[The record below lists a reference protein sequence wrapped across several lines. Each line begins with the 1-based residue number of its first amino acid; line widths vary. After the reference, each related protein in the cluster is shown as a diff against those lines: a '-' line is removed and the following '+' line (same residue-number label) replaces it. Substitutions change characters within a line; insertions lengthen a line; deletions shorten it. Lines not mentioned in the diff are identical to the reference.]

1 MTDPELLAKR
11 LAQIETCV
19 RGVRELAR
27 PDAIGTDVREA
38 RFVEHTLQIAIQAA
52 LDTASHI
59 VSDGRLGEARTNR
72 ELFDLLE
79 AAGWIDTPLAAAMRN
94 MAGFRNILVH
104 GYDTVDLGIVRDVVE
119 RHLDDLLDF
128 VSAVRRRL
136 RRGPQAGD
144 TAGR

>member
-19 RGVRELAR
+19 RELRELAR

-59 VSDGRLGEARTNR
+59 VSDGRLGEAARIESCLTCWKR
-72 ELFDLLE
+72 P
-79 AAGWIDTPLAAAMRN
+79 AGSTPRWPRRCATWPAFATSWSMDTTPWTS
-94 MAGFRNILVH
+94 GSYV
-104 GYDTVDLGIVRDVVE
+104 T
-119 RHLDDLLDF
+119 
-128 VSAVRRRL
+128 S
-136 RRGPQAGD
+136 
-144 TAGR
+144 